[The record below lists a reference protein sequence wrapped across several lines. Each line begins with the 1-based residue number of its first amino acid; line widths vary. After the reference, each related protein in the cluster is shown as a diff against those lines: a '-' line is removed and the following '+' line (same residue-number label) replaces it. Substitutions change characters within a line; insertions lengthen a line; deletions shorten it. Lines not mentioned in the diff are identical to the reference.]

1 MDCVEVCP
9 VDCFYEGKNMLV
21 IKPDECID
29 CGVCEPEC
37 PISAIVPDTDSTSE
51 QWLEVNKKYSEL
63 WPSITQ
69 KKESPYGEELKD
81 EENKFEK
88 YFEEN
93 L

>member
-1 MDCVEVCP
+1 
-9 VDCFYEGKNMLV
+9 MLV

-37 PISAIVPDTDSTSE
+37 PVDAIVPDTIEGSE
-51 QWLEVNKKYSEL
+51 KWLEINTKYSEI
-63 WPSITQ
+63 WPNIN
-69 KKESPYGEELKD
+69 KKKD
-81 EENKFEK
+81 PPEDHKKFEK